1 MVLVGDAVA
10 LGGTGVSV
18 GMGVLVG
25 RGVALDGLDVFVALR
40 VTVARVWV
48 GSAVT
53 LAVPVARRMGV
64 AVGSAVA
71 VGFWRYKAFASR
83 EPIDP
88 ALWTA
93 AWLVSNTSI
102 ITVTAGIRRNLGI
115 SRLAIHGCGA
125 VVYL

>member
-40 VTVARVWV
+40 VAVASAWV
-48 GSAVT
+48 GPAVT
-53 LAVPVARRMGV
+53 FVVPVACRVGV
-64 AVGSAVA
+64 AVDSAVG
-71 VGFWRYKAFASR
+71 VRFWRYNAFASR

-88 ALWTA
+88 VTWTA
-93 AWLVSNTSI
+93 AWLVNNTSI
-102 ITVTAGIRRNLGI
+102 ITVSAGIRRNLDI
-115 SRLAIHGCGA
+115 IRLAIHGGGA
-125 VVYL
+125 AIYF